1 MSDCFNWRH
10 GILSWRVRRPL
21 LRVRLPYWP
30 SSRNDADAS
39 TRTAT
44 GKPCGTF
51 ALARARASEFT
62 PSSDGGLFRW
72 AREAGQ
78 IKTDPTD
85 GVKNPPRKKGDG
97 LIPRAARGL
106 YRRGEG
112 VTAVGWLCAERRNP
126 PSASRLFCRWV
137 TPLRANPSDTIH
149 GRKRTSRNTKRAG
162 PSARDSGFG
171 WTFCSI
177 LGYAA
182 AMLSGSVVS
191 TSAMVWRRSER
202 KKARSGFEVTLLI
215 LPVLAA
221 ILEVGP
227 TGDLTFIC
235 GASGRPLT
243 KESFGNEFKGAC
255 KAAGL
260 PGSAHGVR
268 KIAATRAAN
277 SGATVAQLEAILGW
291 QGGTMA
297 SLYTR
302 SADRRRLAL
311 EAAQKLANNER
322 TSIPAPSDP
331 GAGGKAKRQMKSM
344 LLFRRGAA
352 ERTRTSTV
360 LPASTSS

>member
-10 GILSWRVRRPL
+10 RILSWRVRRPL

-62 PSSDGGLFRW
+62 LSSDGGLFRW
-72 AREAGQ
+72 AREAGH

-97 LIPRAARGL
+97 FIPWTEEDVAKYEARWPIGTRQRVWLDVLLYTGL
-106 YRRGEG
+106 RRGDAVRLGRQHVRNG
-112 VTAVGWLCAERRNP
+112 VATIRTEKSQER
-126 PSASRLFCRWV
+126 V
-137 TPLRANPSDTIH
+137 
-149 GRKRTSRNTKRAG
+149 
-162 PSARDSGFG
+162 
-171 WTFCSI
+171 
-177 LGYAA
+177 
-182 AMLSGSVVS
+182 
-191 TSAMVWRRSER
+191 
-202 KKARSGFEVTLLI
+202 EVTLLI

-221 ILEVGP
+221 TLEVGP

-311 EAAQKLANNER
+311 EAKLANNER